1 MWHVENMINW
11 LEESNNAG
19 TRYEGRQWITT
30 FYNVSAMYVTIPPRL
45 RSGIDQLG
53 ETKELC
59 WRWLHL
65 SQHSHLPLETV
76 NCAVF
81 HGPCVLHH
89 YAISTAANLASIIS
103 LLRLKSC
110 NCICHN
116 IYSSHPG
123 SQNTSTVGDLLSS
136 SRSPAAEHNRWT
148 VKTLR
153 MGEVRVGAFIPL
165 YQHKYFFY
173 SLFLAARRG
182 GEKLKFLLWSLICHK
197 VGTLLIPDPLSKSET
212 NRTSSAADSGNE
224 NNLMLSTAGLNFLWL
239 ILFKYHICVIYF
251 IIKLTAIDWYWYWVS
266 IIDLFMLTLFGH
278 FCWSTFL
285 AD

>member
-1 MWHVENMINW
+1 MWHVENTINW
-11 LEESNNAG
+11 LGKPLIKAKIRRKNNPG
-19 TRYEGRQWITT
+19 TRYEGRQWIST

-65 SQHSHLPLETV
+65 SQHSHLPLETL
-76 NCAVF
+76 CSF
-81 HGPCVLHH
+81 HGSCVLHH
-89 YAISTAANLASIIS
+89 CIITTAANLASIIS

-165 YQHKYFFY
+165 YQHK
-173 SLFLAARRG
+173 LFLLFRISCGEARRW
-182 GEKLKFLLWSLICHK
+182 EIKVFALKLN
-197 VGTLLIPDPLSKSET
+197 LSQSWHP
-212 NRTSSAADSGNE
+212 SDS
-224 NNLMLSTAGLNFLWL
+224 
-239 ILFKYHICVIYF
+239 
-251 IIKLTAIDWYWYWVS
+251 
-266 IIDLFMLTLFGH
+266 
-278 FCWSTFL
+278 WSTL
-285 AD
+285 KVRNKQDQLSSRQWKWK